1 VRLGLR
7 RLMALIGRAV
17 PAMSVHGVGTDL
29 VVDLS

>member
-1 VRLGLR
+1 
-7 RLMALIGRAV
+7 MALIGRAV